1 MPLGQMLRNSLKQ
14 VLVEGATFDTC
25 HGKSCLASIA
35 LLPRFEFTQGEG
47 THAGI
52 EVKVQLGL

>member
-25 HGKSCLASIA
+25 HGKSCLT
-35 LLPRFEFTQGEG
+35 LTDLPPRFEFAQGEG

-52 EVKVQLGL
+52 EVKVQLGF

>member
-14 VLVEGATFDTC
+14 VLIEGATFDTR
-25 HGKSCLASIA
+25 HRKPGLAPTA
-35 LLPRFEFTQGEG
+35 LLPRFEFAQGEG